1 MEKEISAGAIIFIK
15 SRKIKYLLLQY
26 GLGHWGF
33 VKGNIEK
40 NEDMKQTI
48 IREAEE
54 ETGIT
59 DLEFIDGFKERESYV
74 YKLKGKL
81 ISKEVIYLLAK
92 TNTEK
97 VKLSFEHQDYKWL
110 AFDEALK
117 YLKFKNAIKI
127 LKKADDLLTNENI
140 SLQKGLHKYLR

>member
-1 MEKEISAGAIIFIK
+1 MGKEISAGAIIYMK
-15 SRKIKYLLLQY
+15 NRKTKYLLLQY

-40 NEDMKQTI
+40 NEEIKQTI
-48 IREAEE
+48 IRETEE

-59 DLEFIDGFKERESYV
+59 DLEFVDGFKERESYI

-92 TNTEK
+92 TNTEEI
-97 VKLSFEHQDYKWL
+97 KLSFEHQDYKWL

-117 YLKFKNAIKI
+117 YLKFKNAIKMLTKANEI
-127 LKKADDLLTNENI
+127 LHKDNA
-140 SLQKGLHKYLR
+140 SLQKRLIGY